1 MNQYEKPTGEP
12 VGFLH
17 YVTLPSVEDYTIAAV
32 MIAIL

>member
-17 YVTLPSVEDYTIAAV
+17 YVTLPSGADHTIAAV
-32 MIAIL
+32 MMAIL